1 MKPFSKNSGMAKG
14 SSLVEAIVA
23 VGVLAVAVPLV
34 FATLAG
40 SGESGLSA
48 QAETR
53 CSWIVP
59 TCLEEL
65 QATRTGDSR
74 FLPDTLVGEA
84 FPAGG
89 GLMALAFSGDGRVL
103 GQVPRESYESGLRT
117 LGGEAV
123 RYIVAM
129 SGTPVTSNQEAVPLL
144 AVRLTLEYP
153 AVSPAVKRSKL
164 DFHTRMP

>member
-1 MKPFSKNSGMAKG
+1 MKPFSNNSGKARG
-14 SSLVEAIVA
+14 SSLIEAIVA

-59 TCLEEL
+59 ACLEEL

-74 FLPDTLVGEA
+74 FLPDTVAGEA

-89 GLMALAFSGDGRVL
+89 ERMALAFSGDGRVL

-117 LGGEAV
+117 LGGEPV
-123 RYIVAM
+123 RYIVAL
-129 SGTPVTSNQEAVPLL
+129 SGTPLATDSEAVPLL

-153 AVSPAVKRSKL
+153 AVSPAAKRGKL